1 MPQRQRTLCVDKLER
16 VGAAATRCTSTCQAL
31 RKQSIS
37 ARHDRRAAA
46 VRKKMCDSR
55 SHTVARLRVTLWEK
69 VIKNKIKIVDLIW

>member
-37 ARHDRRAAA
+37 ARRDRRVAA
-46 VRKKMCDSR
+46 VKKMCDSR

-69 VIKNKIKIVDLIW
+69 VIKNKKKVDLIW